1 MTLKTA
7 LLFLCGAAG
16 GGVAYFLG
24 LPMPFLLGAL
34 VASATFVL
42 TYETEERSFGK
53 INPNY
58 RVAFIAM
65 TGVMIGG
72 TFPPELLGVLP
83 KFIISALAIIPFMFV
98 AHAGSYAI
106 MRYIGKYDVKN
117 AYWASL
123 PGGLVEA
130 VLLGEKEGADLR
142 ILTAQHFIRI
152 IVIVLTVPFGFFLI
166 TGEAVGSAA
175 GESFGAANW
184 HGYDVPLIVL
194 IAAIG
199 YVIGKGLR
207 LPAGHLMGP
216 MLLALIASV
225 TGLIVVTNPPWLLAF
240 CQLVVGTALGSQFAG
255 INRRMLITS
264 LGMGLLSVTY
274 MLAIGTGFALLVQS
288 FVPVDFT
295 AMFISYAAGG
305 LAEMSLI
312 ALSLNLSPVIVALHH
327 LFRIFITV
335 WLGNLVY
342 QYAVKPRLSDETL

>member
-16 GGVAYFLG
+16 GGVAFLLG

-34 VASATFVL
+34 VASASFVL
-42 TYETEERSFGK
+42 IYENEERTFGK
-53 INPNY
+53 VSPHF

-83 KFIISALAIIPFMFV
+83 KFAVSALAIIPFMFI

-106 MRYIGKYDVKN
+106 MRYIGGYDVKN

-175 GESFGAANW
+175 GESFGAATW
-184 HGYDVPLIVL
+184 DGYDVPLI
-194 IAAIG
+194 IAIAGVG

-216 MLLALIASV
+216 MLLALTVSV
-225 TGLIVVTNPPWLLAF
+225 TGIVSIANPPWLLAL
-240 CQLVVGTALGSQFAG
+240 CQLVIGTALGSQFAG
-255 INRRMLITS
+255 INRRMLVTS
-264 LGMGLLSVTY
+264 LGMGVLSVAY
-274 MLAIGTGFALLVQS
+274 MLLVGTGFALAVQS

-295 AMFISYAAGG
+295 AMFISFAAGG

-312 ALSLNLSPVIVALHH
+312 ALSLNLAPVIVALHH
-327 LFRIFITV
+327 LFRIFVTV
-335 WLGNLVY
+335 WFGNLVF
-342 QYAVKPRLSDETL
+342 QRFVKPRINDETL